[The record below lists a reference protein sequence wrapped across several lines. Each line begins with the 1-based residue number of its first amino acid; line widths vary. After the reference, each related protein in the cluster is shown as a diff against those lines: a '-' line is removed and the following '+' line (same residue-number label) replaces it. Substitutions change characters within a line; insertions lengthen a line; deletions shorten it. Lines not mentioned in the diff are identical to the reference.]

1 MALSEVIR
9 IHARLR
15 PTREAI
21 VDPRRSIDYR
31 TLDAMVNSA
40 CFGLVDAGIKRGDFV
55 GVGLSDTA
63 EHIIILL
70 AMARLGAVIVPIDHK
85 WGKNEKL
92 SVASQFNVAKILVDS
107 DIPERGAPWLPV
119 SENWFAPADR
129 EYRDPAVTPE
139 SPLLLSLSSGT
150 TGAPK
155 GPCISHQQFENRF
168 MVYWINVGF
177 TAYDRFV
184 SATPL
189 YFGAGRGFMWSMLFC
204 GGTVALFPP
213 PYQPQELVDYVTKVE
228 GTVSFLVPTILRRL
242 VELDRPG
249 LAFPT
254 MQKLISSGS
263 ALYPEDRRA
272 IKQKLT
278 PNLFEMYSSTEG
290 GAVSVLGPQDAER
303 YPDSVGRP
311 AFRVQVE
318 IVDGDD
324 RPLPS
329 GETGRLRYR
338 SPASAQGYYAGDS
351 TGAFKDG
358 WYYPGDL
365 AAMNDEGFLFLKG
378 RVKDMIIR
386 GGVNIFPGD
395 IEQVLLRSGQVSE
408 VAVVGIP
415 SREMGEE
422 VGAFVVAAKGVD
434 EAALVSIC
442 QAELAHFKVP
452 RRFFFVDRL
461 PKHSGGKVLKSE
473 LLRML
478 ESAQRPSSQV

>member
-1 MALSEVIR
+1 MAVSEVIR
-9 IHARLR
+9 IHAQLR
-15 PTREAI
+15 PSRAAI
-21 VDPRRSIDYR
+21 VDQRRSIDYR
-31 TLDAMVNSA
+31 TLDAMLNSV

-55 GVGLSDTA
+55 GVGLGDTA
-63 EHIIILL
+63 EHLVTLL

-85 WGKNEKL
+85 WGVNEKL
-92 SVASQFNVAKILVDS
+92 SVASHFGAEKILVDS
-107 DIPERGAPWLPV
+107 GEAASGIFLPV
-119 SENWFAPADR
+119 SEGWYVPTAR
-129 EYRDPAVTPE
+129 VYRDEAVTPD

-155 GPCISHQQFENRF
+155 GPLASHQQFENRF

-184 SATPL
+184 LATPL
-189 YFGAGRGFMWSMLFC
+189 YFGAGRGFAWSMLFC
-204 GGTVALFPP
+204 GGTVAMFPP
-213 PYQPQELVDYVTKVE
+213 PYEPHELADYVTAVG
-228 GTVSFLVPTILRRL
+228 GTATFLVPTLLRRL
-242 VELDRPG
+242 VDLDLPG

-272 IKQKLT
+272 IKAKVT
-278 PNLFEMYSSTEG
+278 PNLYEMYSSTEG
-290 GAVSVLGPQDAER
+290 GAVSVLGPQDADR

-311 AFRVQVE
+311 CFRVRVE
-318 IVDGDD
+318 IVDGEDK
-324 RPLPS
+324 PLPL

-338 SPASAQGYYAGDS
+338 SPASAQGYHAGDS

-365 AAMNDEGFLFLKG
+365 AVMNDEGFLFLKG

-422 VGAFVVAAKGVD
+422 VGAFVVAPAGVD
-434 EAALVSIC
+434 EQKLAAIC
-442 QAELAHFKVP
+442 EAELAHYKVP
-452 RRFFFVDRL
+452 RKFFFLDAL
-461 PKHSGGKVLKSE
+461 PKHSGGKVLKSA
-473 LLRML
+473 LLRL
-478 ESAQRPSSQV
+478 VEPSS